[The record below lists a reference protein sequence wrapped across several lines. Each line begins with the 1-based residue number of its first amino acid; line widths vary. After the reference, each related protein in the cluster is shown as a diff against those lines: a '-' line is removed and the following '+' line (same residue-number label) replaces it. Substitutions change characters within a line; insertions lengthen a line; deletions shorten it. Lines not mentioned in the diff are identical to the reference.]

1 MEDRRVKAN
10 RAQADLFE
18 LLVCSH
24 ICDICDINFDYLS
37 DLKFLEKKILLVPNG
52 DNRLKLQKNN
62 FIKLK
67 PTIDKIIKLEI
78 FNKGKIIGVIWTGR
92 SLSDNSTSDIDV
104 KHENDKVTKLSVKS
118 IEKSGTGTLKNIGAG
133 KVNKLLGVDFKKE
146 YDEMWL
152 NLRTYLKDFK
162 SSQREIKK
170 RVQESSELLKWA
182 TENGKKYQLM
192 LNKKYFK
199 AFNNLSLEEKLN
211 FINFI
216 TDYDDKDLYV
226 FIVNSSGGFA
236 YKPID
241 KKIEFVKEIEADD
254 NKKTDVGYT
263 IFINKKPAYRI
274 QTNNTNGIGISAFCQ
289 RVFLI

>member
-18 LLVCSH
+18 LLVCRY
-24 ICDICDINFDYLS
+24 ICNICDINFDYLD

-52 DNRLKLQKNN
+52 NNRLKLQENN

-67 PTIDKIIKLEI
+67 PTIDKIVKLEI
-78 FNKGKIIGVIWTGR
+78 ANKGKIVGVAWTGR
-92 SLSDNSTSDIDV
+92 SLSDNSTSDINV

-133 KVNKLLGVDFKKE
+133 KVNKLLSVDFEKE
-146 YDEMWL
+146 YNEMWL
-152 NLRTYLKDFK
+152 NLRNYLKDFK

-170 RVQESSELLKWA
+170 RVQESSELLRWA

-199 AFNNLSLEEKLN
+199 AFNNLSLEKKLN

-216 TDYDDKDLYV
+216 TDYNDKDLYV